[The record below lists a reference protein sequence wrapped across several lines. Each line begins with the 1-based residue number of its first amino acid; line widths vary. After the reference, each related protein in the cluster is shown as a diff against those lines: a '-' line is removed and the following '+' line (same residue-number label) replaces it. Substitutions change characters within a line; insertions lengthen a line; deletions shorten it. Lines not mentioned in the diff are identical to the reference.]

1 MDNNI
6 FNNIYLGEE
15 YSYLRP
21 YISKRNPYDSK
32 VFLVGINPATPITP
46 IQLNIDEYI
55 GLLKNYEEFMEFY
68 SKSRESQNK
77 SKISR
82 TRMGINSLVNWIEQ
96 EFNTGVIETDIFT
109 YPTKNIKELNNI
121 DKNILNK
128 SIEKFWQVLL
138 EFQPDIVI
146 LYGSLALNEFKKLV
160 ISKNKEIKYYSEE
173 EKIEYIEE
181 KSPYAKLNI
190 GIKNVNI
197 IACRHLMYY
206 GNNGNSFK
214 KLRENIKMIIEEQEH
229 VLKYWTS
236 IFKN

>member
-21 YISKRNPYDSK
+21 YISKKNPYDSK

-68 SKSRESQNK
+68 FKSRESQNK

-109 YPTKNIKELNNI
+109 YPTKNVKELNNI

-128 SIEKFWQVLL
+128 SIEKFWEVLL

-173 EKIEYIEE
+173 DKIEYIEE
-181 KSPYAKLNI
+181 KCPYAKLNI
-190 GIKNVNI
+190 GTKNINI
-197 IACRHLMYY
+197 IGCRHLMYY

-214 KLRENIKMIIEEQEH
+214 KLRENIKNIIEEH
-229 VLKYWTS
+229 V
-236 IFKN
+236 

>member
-1 MDNNI
+1 MNNDI
-6 FNNIYLGEE
+6 FNNIYLGEK
-15 YSYLRP
+15 YAYLRP

-55 GLLKNYEEFMEFY
+55 ELLKNYEKFMEFY

-109 YPTKNIKELNNI
+109 YPTRNIKELNNI

-128 SIEKFWQVLL
+128 SIEKFWEVLL

-173 EKIEYIEE
+173 DKIKYIEE
-181 KSPYAKLNI
+181 KCPYAKLNI
-190 GIKNVNI
+190 GTKNVNI

-214 KLRENIKMIIEEQEH
+214 KLRENIKMIIEEH
-229 VLKYWTS
+229 V
-236 IFKN
+236 

>member
-1 MDNNI
+1 MNNNI
-6 FNNIYLGEE
+6 FNDIYLGEK
-15 YSYLRP
+15 YPYLRP

-32 VFLVGINPATPITP
+32 VFLVGINPATHITP
-46 IQLNIDEYI
+46 MQLNIDEYI
-55 GLLKNYEEFMEFY
+55 GLLENYEEFMEFY

-128 SIEKFWQVLL
+128 SIEKFWEVLL

-173 EKIEYIEE
+173 DKIEYIEE
-181 KSPYAKLNI
+181 KCPYAKLNI
-190 GIKNVNI
+190 GTKDVNI

-214 KLRENIKMIIEEQEH
+214 KLRENIKMIIEEH
-229 VLKYWTS
+229 V
-236 IFKN
+236 

>member
-1 MDNNI
+1 MNNNI

-32 VFLVGINPATPITP
+32 VFLVGINPVTPITP

-55 GLLKNYEEFMEFY
+55 GLLKNYEKFMEFY
-68 SKSRESQNK
+68 SKSRESRNK

-82 TRMGINSLVNWIEQ
+82 TRMGINSLVNWIEE
-96 EFNTGVIETDIFT
+96 EFNIGVIETDIFT

-128 SIEKFWQVLL
+128 SIEKFWKVLL

-173 EKIEYIEE
+173 DKIEYIEE
-181 KSPYAKLNI
+181 K
-190 GIKNVNI
+190 
-197 IACRHLMYY
+197 
-206 GNNGNSFK
+206 
-214 KLRENIKMIIEEQEH
+214 
-229 VLKYWTS
+229 
-236 IFKN
+236 

>member
-1 MDNNI
+1 MNNNI
-6 FNNIYLGEE
+6 FNDIYLGEE
-15 YSYLRP
+15 YPYLRP

-32 VFLVGINPATPITP
+32 VFLVGINPATLITP
-46 IQLNIDEYI
+46 MQLNIDEYI

-109 YPTKNIKELNNI
+109 YPTKNVKELNNI

-128 SIEKFWQVLL
+128 SIEKFWEVLL

-146 LYGSLALNEFKKLV
+146 LYGSLALNEFKKIV
-160 ISKNKEIKYYSEE
+160 MSKNKKIKYYSEE
-173 EKIEYIEE
+173 DKIEYIEE
-181 KSPYAKLNI
+181 KCPYAKLNI
-190 GIKNVNI
+190 GTKDVNI

-214 KLRENIKMIIEEQEH
+214 KLRENIKKIIEEH
-229 VLKYWTS
+229 V
-236 IFKN
+236 

>member
-1 MDNNI
+1 MNNNI
-6 FNNIYLGEE
+6 FNDIYLGEE
-15 YSYLRP
+15 YPYLRP

-32 VFLVGINPATPITP
+32 VFLVGINPATLITP
-46 IQLNIDEYI
+46 MQLNIDEYI

-128 SIEKFWQVLL
+128 SIEKFWEVLL

-146 LYGSLALNEFKKLV
+146 LYGLLALNEFKKLV

-173 EKIEYIEE
+173 DKIEYIEE
-181 KSPYAKLNI
+181 KCPYAKLNI
-190 GIKNVNI
+190 GTKDVNI

-214 KLRENIKMIIEEQEH
+214 KLRENIKNIIEEH
-229 VLKYWTS
+229 V
-236 IFKN
+236 

>member
-21 YISKRNPYDSK
+21 YISRRNPYNAR

-46 IQLNIDEYI
+46 KQLNIDEYI
-55 GLLKNYEEFMEFY
+55 GLLKNYEKFMEFY
-68 SKSRESQNK
+68 SKSRESLNK

-109 YPTKNIKELNNI
+109 YPTKNVKELNNI

-128 SIEKFWQVLL
+128 SIEKFCEVLL
-138 EFQPDIVI
+138 EFQPKIVI

-173 EKIEYIEE
+173 EKIECIEE
-181 KSPYAKLNI
+181 KCPYAKLNI
-190 GIKNVNI
+190 GTKNVNI

-214 KLRENIKMIIEEQEH
+214 KLRENIKKIIEEH
-229 VLKYWTS
+229 V
-236 IFKN
+236 

>member
-1 MDNNI
+1 MNNNI
-6 FNNIYLGEE
+6 FNDIYLGEE
-15 YSYLRP
+15 YPYLRS

-32 VFLVGINPATPITP
+32 VFLVGINPATLITP
-46 IQLNIDEYI
+46 MQLNIDEYI

-109 YPTKNIKELNNI
+109 YPTKNVKESNNI

-160 ISKNKEIKYYSEE
+160 ISKNEEIKYYSEE
-173 EKIEYIEE
+173 DKIEYIEE
-181 KSPYAKLNI
+181 KCPYAKLNI
-190 GIKNVNI
+190 GTKDVNI

-214 KLRENIKMIIEEQEH
+214 KLRENIKNIIEEH
-229 VLKYWTS
+229 V
-236 IFKN
+236 

>member
-1 MDNNI
+1 MNNNI
-6 FNNIYLGEE
+6 FNDIYLGEK
-15 YSYLRP
+15 YPYLRP

-32 VFLVGINPATPITP
+32 VFLVGINPATHITP
-46 IQLNIDEYI
+46 MQLNIDEYI

-109 YPTKNIKELNNI
+109 YPTKNVKELNNI

-128 SIEKFWQVLL
+128 SIEKFWEVLL
-138 EFQPDIVI
+138 EFQPDILI
-146 LYGSLALNEFKKLV
+146 LYGSLALNEFKKIV
-160 ISKNKEIKYYSEE
+160 IAKNKEIKYYSEE
-173 EKIEYIEE
+173 DKIEYIEE
-181 KSPYAKLNI
+181 KCPYAKLNI
-190 GIKNVNI
+190 GTKNVNI

-214 KLRENIKMIIEEQEH
+214 KLRENIKMIIEEH
-229 VLKYWTS
+229 V
-236 IFKN
+236 

>member
-1 MDNNI
+1 MNNNI
-6 FNNIYLGEE
+6 FNDIYLGEE
-15 YSYLRP
+15 YPYLRP

-32 VFLVGINPATPITP
+32 VFLVGINPATLITP
-46 IQLNIDEYI
+46 MQLNIDEYI

-109 YPTKNIKELNNI
+109 YPTKNVKELNNI

-128 SIEKFWQVLL
+128 SIEKFWEVLL

-146 LYGSLALNEFKKLV
+146 LYGSLALNEFKKIV
-160 ISKNKEIKYYSEE
+160 MSKNKKIKYYSEE
-173 EKIEYIEE
+173 DKIEYIEE
-181 KSPYAKLNI
+181 KCPYAKLNI
-190 GIKNVNI
+190 GTKNINI

-206 GNNGNSFK
+206 GNNGNSLK
-214 KLRENIKMIIEEQEH
+214 KLRENIKKIIEEH
-229 VLKYWTS
+229 V
-236 IFKN
+236 

>member
-1 MDNNI
+1 MNNNI
-6 FNNIYLGEE
+6 FNDIYLGEE
-15 YSYLRP
+15 YPYLRP

-32 VFLVGINPATPITP
+32 VFLVGINPATLITP
-46 IQLNIDEYI
+46 MQLNIDEYI

-109 YPTKNIKELNNI
+109 YPTKNVKELNNI

-128 SIEKFWQVLL
+128 SIEKFWEVLL

-146 LYGSLALNEFKKLV
+146 LYGSLALNEFKKIV
-160 ISKNKEIKYYSEE
+160 MSKNKKIKYYSEE
-173 EKIEYIEE
+173 DKIEYIEE
-181 KSPYAKLNI
+181 KCPYAKLNI
-190 GIKNVNI
+190 GTKNINI

-214 KLRENIKMIIEEQEH
+214 KLRENIKKIIEEH
-229 VLKYWTS
+229 V
-236 IFKN
+236 

>member
-1 MDNNI
+1 MNNNI
-6 FNNIYLGEE
+6 FNDIYLGEK
-15 YSYLRP
+15 YPYLRP

-32 VFLVGINPATPITP
+32 VFLVGINPATLITP
-46 IQLNIDEYI
+46 MQLNIDEYI

-109 YPTKNIKELNNI
+109 YPTKNVKESNNI

-146 LYGSLALNEFKKLV
+146 LYGSLALNEFKKLI

-173 EKIEYIEE
+173 DKIEYIEE
-181 KSPYAKLNI
+181 KCPYAKLNI
-190 GIKNVNI
+190 GTKDVNI

-214 KLRENIKMIIEEQEH
+214 KLRENIKNIIEEH
-229 VLKYWTS
+229 V
-236 IFKN
+236 

>member
-1 MDNNI
+1 MNNNI

-32 VFLVGINPATPITP
+32 VFLVGINPATLITP
-46 IQLNIDEYI
+46 MQLNIDEYI

-109 YPTKNIKELNNI
+109 YPTRNIKELNNI

-128 SIEKFWQVLL
+128 SIEKFWEVLL

-173 EKIEYIEE
+173 DKIEYIEG
-181 KSPYAKLNI
+181 KCPYAKLNI
-190 GIKNVNI
+190 GTKNVNI

-214 KLRENIKMIIEEQEH
+214 KLRENIKKIIEEH
-229 VLKYWTS
+229 V
-236 IFKN
+236 

>member
-1 MDNNI
+1 MNNNI
-6 FNNIYLGEE
+6 FNDIYLGEK
-15 YSYLRP
+15 YPYLRP

-32 VFLVGINPATPITP
+32 VFLVGINPATLITP
-46 IQLNIDEYI
+46 MQLNIDEYI
-55 GLLKNYEEFMEFY
+55 ELLKNYEEFMEFY

-109 YPTKNIKELNNI
+109 YPTRNIKELNNI

-128 SIEKFWQVLL
+128 SIEKFWEVLL
-138 EFQPDIVI
+138 EFQPKIVI

-173 EKIEYIEE
+173 DKIEYIEE
-181 KSPYAKLNI
+181 KCPYAKLNI
-190 GIKNVNI
+190 GTKNVNI

-214 KLRENIKMIIEEQEH
+214 KLRENIKMIIEEH
-229 VLKYWTS
+229 V
-236 IFKN
+236 

>member
-1 MDNNI
+1 MNNNI
-6 FNNIYLGEE
+6 FNDIYLGEE
-15 YSYLRP
+15 YPYLRP

-32 VFLVGINPATPITP
+32 VFLVGINPATLITP
-46 IQLNIDEYI
+46 MQLNIDEYI
-55 GLLKNYEEFMEFY
+55 GLLKNYEKFMEFY

-96 EFNTGVIETDIFT
+96 EFDTGVIETDIFT
-109 YPTKNIKELNNI
+109 YPTKNVKELNNI

-160 ISKNKEIKYYSEE
+160 ISKNEEIKYYSEE
-173 EKIEYIEE
+173 DKIEYIEE
-181 KSPYAKLNI
+181 KCPYAKLNI
-190 GIKNVNI
+190 GTKDVNI

-214 KLRENIKMIIEEQEH
+214 KLRENIKNIIEEH
-229 VLKYWTS
+229 V
-236 IFKN
+236 

>member
-1 MDNNI
+1 MNNNI
-6 FNNIYLGEE
+6 FNDIYLGEE
-15 YSYLRP
+15 YPYLRP

-32 VFLVGINPATPITP
+32 VFLVGINPATLITP
-46 IQLNIDEYI
+46 MQLNIDEYI

-109 YPTKNIKELNNI
+109 YPTKNVKELNNI

-160 ISKNKEIKYYSEE
+160 ISKNEEIKYYSEE
-173 EKIEYIEE
+173 DKIEYIEE
-181 KSPYAKLNI
+181 KCPYAKLNI
-190 GIKNVNI
+190 GTKDVNI

-214 KLRENIKMIIEEQEH
+214 KLRENIKNIIEEH
-229 VLKYWTS
+229 V
-236 IFKN
+236 

>member
-1 MDNNI
+1 MNNNI
-6 FNNIYLGEE
+6 FNDIYLGEE
-15 YSYLRP
+15 YPYLRP

-32 VFLVGINPATPITP
+32 VFLVGINPVTLITP
-46 IQLNIDEYI
+46 MQLNIDEYI

-82 TRMGINSLVNWIEQ
+82 TRMGINSLVNWTEQ

-109 YPTKNIKELNNI
+109 YPTKNVKELNNI

-128 SIEKFWQVLL
+128 SIEKFWEVLL

-146 LYGSLALNEFKKLV
+146 LYGSLALNEFKKIV
-160 ISKNKEIKYYSEE
+160 MSKNKKIKYYSEE
-173 EKIEYIEE
+173 DKIEYIEE
-181 KSPYAKLNI
+181 KCPYAKLNI
-190 GIKNVNI
+190 GTKNINI

-214 KLRENIKMIIEEQEH
+214 KLRENIKKIIEEH
-229 VLKYWTS
+229 V
-236 IFKN
+236 

>member
-1 MDNNI
+1 MNNNI
-6 FNNIYLGEE
+6 FNDIYLGEE
-15 YSYLRP
+15 YAYLRP
-21 YISKRNPYDSK
+21 YISRRNPYNAR
-32 VFLVGINPATPITP
+32 VFLVGINPATPITSK
-46 IQLNIDEYI
+46 QLNIDEYI

-82 TRMGINSLVNWIEQ
+82 TRMGINSLVDWIEQ

-146 LYGSLALNEFKKLV
+146 LYGSLALNEFKKIV
-160 ISKNKEIKYYSEE
+160 IAKNKEIKYYSEE
-173 EKIEYIEE
+173 DKIEYIEE
-181 KSPYAKLNI
+181 KCPYAKLNI
-190 GIKNVNI
+190 GTKNINI

-214 KLRENIKMIIEEQEH
+214 KLRENIKKIIEEH
-229 VLKYWTS
+229 V
-236 IFKN
+236 

>member
-68 SKSRESQNK
+68 FKSRESQNK

-109 YPTKNIKELNNI
+109 YPTKNVKELNNI

-128 SIEKFWQVLL
+128 SIEKFWEVLL
-138 EFQPDIVI
+138 EFQPDILI

-173 EKIEYIEE
+173 DKIEYIEE
-181 KSPYAKLNI
+181 KCPYAKLNI
-190 GIKNVNI
+190 GTKDVNI

-214 KLRENIKMIIEEQEH
+214 KLRENIKKIIEEH
-229 VLKYWTS
+229 V
-236 IFKN
+236 

>member
-1 MDNNI
+1 MNNNI
-6 FNNIYLGEE
+6 FNDIYLGEE
-15 YSYLRP
+15 YPYLRP
-21 YISKRNPYDSK
+21 YISKRNQYDSK

-146 LYGSLALNEFKKLV
+146 LYGSLALNEFKKIV
-160 ISKNKEIKYYSEE
+160 MSKNKKIKYYSEE
-173 EKIEYIEE
+173 DKIEYIEE
-181 KSPYAKLNI
+181 KCPYAKLNI
-190 GIKNVNI
+190 GTKNINI

-214 KLRENIKMIIEEQEH
+214 KLRENIKKIIEEH
-229 VLKYWTS
+229 V
-236 IFKN
+236 

>member
-1 MDNNI
+1 MNNNI
-6 FNNIYLGEE
+6 FNDIYLGEE
-15 YSYLRP
+15 YPYLRP

-32 VFLVGINPATPITP
+32 VFLVGINPAIPITP
-46 IQLNIDEYI
+46 MQLNIDEYI

-109 YPTKNIKELNNI
+109 YPTKNVKELNNI

-128 SIEKFWQVLL
+128 SIEKFWEVLL

-160 ISKNKEIKYYSEE
+160 ISKNEEIKYYSEE
-173 EKIEYIEE
+173 DKIEYIEE
-181 KSPYAKLNI
+181 KCPYAKLNI
-190 GIKNVNI
+190 GTKNVNI

-214 KLRENIKMIIEEQEH
+214 KLRENIKMIIEEH
-229 VLKYWTS
+229 V
-236 IFKN
+236 

>member
-32 VFLVGINPATPITP
+32 VFLVGINPATLITP
-46 IQLNIDEYI
+46 MQLNIDEYI
-55 GLLKNYEEFMEFY
+55 GLLKNYEKFMEFY

-128 SIEKFWQVLL
+128 SIEKFWEVLL

-146 LYGSLALNEFKKLV
+146 LYGSLALNEFKKIV
-160 ISKNKEIKYYSEE
+160 MSKNKKIKYYSEE
-173 EKIEYIEE
+173 DKIEYIEE
-181 KSPYAKLNI
+181 KCPYAKLNI
-190 GIKNVNI
+190 GTKNINI

-214 KLRENIKMIIEEQEH
+214 KLRENIKKIIEEH
-229 VLKYWTS
+229 V
-236 IFKN
+236 

>member
-1 MDNNI
+1 MNNNI
-6 FNNIYLGEE
+6 FNDISLGEE
-15 YSYLRP
+15 YPYLRP

-32 VFLVGINPATPITP
+32 VFLVGINPATLITP
-46 IQLNIDEYI
+46 MQLNIDEYI

-109 YPTKNIKELNNI
+109 YPTKNVKELNNI

-160 ISKNKEIKYYSEE
+160 ISKNEEIKYYSEE
-173 EKIEYIEE
+173 DKIEYIEE
-181 KSPYAKLNI
+181 KCPYAKLNI
-190 GIKNVNI
+190 GTKNVNI

-214 KLRENIKMIIEEQEH
+214 KLRENIKMIIEEH
-229 VLKYWTS
+229 V
-236 IFKN
+236 

>member
-1 MDNNI
+1 MNNNI
-6 FNNIYLGEE
+6 FNDIYLGEE
-15 YSYLRP
+15 YAYLRP
-21 YISKRNPYDSK
+21 YISRRNPYNAR
-32 VFLVGINPATPITP
+32 VFLVGINPATPITSK
-46 IQLNIDEYI
+46 QLNIDEYI

-82 TRMGINSLVNWIEQ
+82 TRMGINSLGNWIEQ
-96 EFNTGVIETDIFT
+96 EFNTGVVETDIFT
-109 YPTKNIKELNNI
+109 YPTKNVKELNTI

-128 SIEKFWQVLL
+128 SIEKFWEVLL

-160 ISKNKEIKYYSEE
+160 IAKNKEIKYYSEE
-173 EKIEYIEE
+173 DKIEDIEE
-181 KSPYAKLNI
+181 KCPYAKLNI
-190 GIKNVNI
+190 GTKNINI

-214 KLRENIKMIIEEQEH
+214 KLRKNIKNIIEEH
-229 VLKYWTS
+229 V
-236 IFKN
+236 

>member
-68 SKSRESQNK
+68 FKSRESQNK

-109 YPTKNIKELNNI
+109 YPTKNVKELNNI

-128 SIEKFWQVLL
+128 SIEKFWEVLL
-138 EFQPDIVI
+138 EFQPDILI

-173 EKIEYIEE
+173 DKIEYIEE
-181 KSPYAKLNI
+181 KCPYAKLNI
-190 GIKNVNI
+190 GTKNVNI

-214 KLRENIKMIIEEQEH
+214 KLRENIKKIIEEH
-229 VLKYWTS
+229 V
-236 IFKN
+236 

>member
-1 MDNNI
+1 MNNNI
-6 FNNIYLGEE
+6 FNDIYLGEE
-15 YSYLRP
+15 YPYLRP

-32 VFLVGINPATPITP
+32 VFLVGINPATLITP
-46 IQLNIDEYI
+46 MQLNIDEYI

-109 YPTKNIKELNNI
+109 YPTKNVKELNNI

-160 ISKNKEIKYYSEE
+160 ISKNEEIKYYSEE
-173 EKIEYIEE
+173 DKIEYIEE
-181 KSPYAKLNI
+181 KCPYAKLNI
-190 GIKNVNI
+190 GTKNVNI

-214 KLRENIKMIIEEQEH
+214 KLRENIKMIIEEH
-229 VLKYWTS
+229 V
-236 IFKN
+236 

>member
-1 MDNNI
+1 MNNNI

-32 VFLVGINPATPITP
+32 VFLVGINPATHITP
-46 IQLNIDEYI
+46 MQLNIDEYI
-55 GLLKNYEEFMEFY
+55 GLLENYEEFMEFY

-109 YPTKNIKELNNI
+109 YPTRNIKELNNI

-128 SIEKFWQVLL
+128 SIEKFWEVLL

-173 EKIEYIEE
+173 DKIEYIEG
-181 KSPYAKLNI
+181 KCPYAKLNI
-190 GIKNVNI
+190 GTKNVNI

-214 KLRENIKMIIEEQEH
+214 KLRENIKKIIEEH
-229 VLKYWTS
+229 V
-236 IFKN
+236 

>member
-1 MDNNI
+1 MNNNI
-6 FNNIYLGEE
+6 FNDIYLGKE
-15 YSYLRP
+15 YPYLRP
-21 YISKRNPYDSK
+21 YISRRNPYNVR
-32 VFLVGINPATPITP
+32 VFLVGINPASPITP
-46 IQLNIDEYI
+46 KQLNIDEYI

-68 SKSRESQNK
+68 SKSREIQNK

-82 TRMGINSLVNWIEQ
+82 TRMGINSLVNWIEE

-109 YPTKNIKELNNI
+109 YPTKNVKELNNI

-128 SIEKFWQVLL
+128 SIEKFWEVLL

-160 ISKNKEIKYYSEE
+160 ISKNKKIKYYLEE
-173 EKIEYIEE
+173 DKIEYIEE
-181 KSPYAKLNI
+181 KCPYAKLNI
-190 GIKNVNI
+190 GTKNINI

-214 KLRENIKMIIEEQEH
+214 KLRENIKKIIEEH
-229 VLKYWTS
+229 V
-236 IFKN
+236 

>member
-1 MDNNI
+1 MNNNI
-6 FNNIYLGEE
+6 FNDIYLGEE
-15 YSYLRP
+15 YPYLRP

-32 VFLVGINPATPITP
+32 VFLVGINPATHITP
-46 IQLNIDEYI
+46 MQLNIDEYI

-68 SKSRESQNK
+68 SMSRESQNK

-109 YPTKNIKELNNI
+109 YPTKNVKELNNI

-160 ISKNKEIKYYSEE
+160 ISKNEEIKYYSEE
-173 EKIEYIEE
+173 DKIEYIEE
-181 KSPYAKLNI
+181 KCPYAKLNI
-190 GIKNVNI
+190 GTKDVNI

-214 KLRENIKMIIEEQEH
+214 KLRENIKNIIEEH
-229 VLKYWTS
+229 V
-236 IFKN
+236 

>member
-1 MDNNI
+1 MNNNI
-6 FNNIYLGEE
+6 FNDIYLGEE
-15 YSYLRP
+15 YPYLRP

-32 VFLVGINPATPITP
+32 VFLVGINPATLITP
-46 IQLNIDEYI
+46 MQLNIDEYI

-109 YPTKNIKELNNI
+109 YPTKNVKESNNI

-160 ISKNKEIKYYSEE
+160 ISKNEEIKYYSEE
-173 EKIEYIEE
+173 DKIEYIEE
-181 KSPYAKLNI
+181 KCPYAKLNI
-190 GIKNVNI
+190 GTKDVNI

-214 KLRENIKMIIEEQEH
+214 KLRENIKNIIEEH
-229 VLKYWTS
+229 V
-236 IFKN
+236 

>member
-1 MDNNI
+1 MNNNI
-6 FNNIYLGEE
+6 FNDIYLGEK
-15 YSYLRP
+15 YPYLRP
-21 YISKRNPYDSK
+21 YISRRNPYNAR
-32 VFLVGINPATPITP
+32 VFLVGINPATPITSK
-46 IQLNIDEYI
+46 QLNIDEYI

-82 TRMGINSLVNWIEQ
+82 TRMGINSLGNWIEQ
-96 EFNTGVIETDIFT
+96 EFNTGVVETDIFT
-109 YPTKNIKELNNI
+109 YPTKNVKELNTI

-128 SIEKFWQVLL
+128 SIEKFWEVLL

-160 ISKNKEIKYYSEE
+160 IAKNKEIKYYSEE
-173 EKIEYIEE
+173 DKIEYIEE
-181 KSPYAKLNI
+181 KCPYAKLNI
-190 GIKNVNI
+190 GTKNINI

-214 KLRENIKMIIEEQEH
+214 KLRENIKKIIEEH
-229 VLKYWTS
+229 V
-236 IFKN
+236 

>member
-1 MDNNI
+1 MNNNI
-6 FNNIYLGEE
+6 FNDIYLGEK
-15 YSYLRP
+15 YPYLRP

-32 VFLVGINPATPITP
+32 VFLVGINPATHITP
-46 IQLNIDEYI
+46 MQLNIDEYI
-55 GLLKNYEEFMEFY
+55 GLLENYEEFMEFY

-128 SIEKFWQVLL
+128 SIEKFWEVLL

-173 EKIEYIEE
+173 DKIEYIEE
-181 KSPYAKLNI
+181 KCPYAKLNI
-190 GIKNVNI
+190 GTKNVNI

-214 KLRENIKMIIEEQEH
+214 KLRENIKKIIEEH
-229 VLKYWTS
+229 V
-236 IFKN
+236 